1 MNTYTIKLKVNSDD
15 NLAGVEW
22 WIKDLLRIGQL
33 NPVEVYVTKS
43 RS

>member
-1 MNTYTIKLKVNSDD
+1 MNTYTIKLKVSSDD
-15 NLAGVEW
+15 SLAELES
-22 WIKDLLRIGQL
+22 WINDLLRIGQL